1 MKRLWK
7 LWKQRKIGKTKI
19 GKKRIWKKKIGK
31 KEKRNNKLEKILI
44 FFSFSL
50 ILFTIFISI
59 ILFVPKSKTN
69 KNIEIYIQEGSSLS
83 QVADILYKNG
93 IIKSKEIFILY
104 TKVIGRE
111 RDIKRGYY
119 QLSPSY
125 SLVQVVNKLV
135 NGENLNI
142 KVTIPEGAS
151 LKEIGIILEEHL
163 NISKD
168 LFLKYCTYYDYAL
181 SFLKDYK
188 EFFGGKMPLSL
199 EGYLFPSTYFFP
211 KGIKEKEIIEILL
224 KEFFKQILTNFPDYK
239 EDLKKIGLGFNE
251 WVILASIVE
260 KEAKIDRE
268 RPLIAGVFINRLKKG
283 YMLQSCATVEYLYN
297 FKKNPLLYKDLEID
311 SPYNTY
317 KNYGL
322 PPTPIC
328 SPSLKSLE
336 AVLHPE
342 GDYLFFV
349 SNNDG
354 THTFSKTYE
363 EHLKAQGYKR

>member
-1 MKRLWK
+1 M
-7 LWKQRKIGKTKI
+7 
-19 GKKRIWKKKIGK
+19 
-31 KEKRNNKLEKILI
+31 
-44 FFSFSL
+44 
-50 ILFTIFISI
+50 
-59 ILFVPKSKTN
+59 
-69 KNIEIYIQEGSSLS
+69 
-83 QVADILYKNG
+83 ADILYKNG

-104 TKVIGRE
+104 TKAIGRE
-111 RDIKRGYY
+111 RDIKKGYY

-168 LFLKYCTYYDYAL
+168 LFLKYCTYSDYAL

-251 WVILASIVE
+251 WIILASIVE

-283 YMLQSCATVEYLYN
+283 YMLQSCATVEYLYD